1 MPLREQ
7 MKDALDEAR
16 MVILVVQV
24 LLGFQ
29 FRVVLERRFERLPA
43 LTQAVHLGGLSLLL
57 AAFALAVSPASFHR
71 LAEDGDDTPRAL
83 RFASRMV
90 GLALLP
96 FAAALGTSLFV
107 AAAVMDR
114 SPTGVVVGAGG
125 CIVAIGVWY
134 VWPALRRHR
143 GPREPTEP
151 DQPTPISAKVEHV
164 ITEARMVLPGAQALL
179 GFQFLWV
186 FTEGFADLPRS
197 SHVMHVT
204 SLLSVALAGILLIAP
219 AAFHRIAEDGRRT
232 RRFYRYASG
241 MVQASLLPLAV
252 GISADFYVVVVKV
265 SGSVRDGVFASAA
278 VCLAMVGLW
287 WVVPWWARRPSRDA
301 SP

>member
-1 MPLREQ
+1 MAIREQ

-71 LAEDGDDTPRAL
+71 LAEDGNDTPRAL

-107 AAAVMDR
+107 AAEVMGHSR
-114 SPTGVVVGAGG
+114 AGVIVGAGAF
-125 CIVAIGVWY
+125 IVAIGLWY

-143 GPREPTEP
+143 EPQEP
-151 DQPTPISAKVEHV
+151 NEPCQLTPISAKVEHAL
-164 ITEARMVLPGAQALL
+164 TEARMVLPGAQALL

-186 FTEGFADLPRS
+186 FTEGFADLPRAS
-197 SHVMHVT
+197 RAMHVA
-204 SLLSVALAGILLIAP
+204 SLLSVALAGMLLIAP
-219 AAFHRIAEDGRRT
+219 AAFHRIAEEGQRT

-252 GISADFYVVVVKV
+252 GISADFYVVVAKIG
-265 SGSVRDGVFASAA
+265 GSVLDGVVASVA
-278 VCLAMVGLW
+278 VFVAMVGLW
-287 WVVPWWARRPSRDA
+287 WTIPWLARRASRDT
-301 SP
+301 PP

>member
-1 MPLREQ
+1 MALQER

-16 MVILVVQV
+16 MVILVIQV

-57 AAFALAVSPASFHR
+57 AAFALGVSPATFHR
-71 LAEDGDDTPRAL
+71 LAEDGNDTPRAL

-107 AAAVMDR
+107 ATEMMTPSLTAMI
-114 SPTGVVVGAGG
+114 VGGG
-125 CIVAIGVWY
+125 GFLVAIGVWY
-134 VWPALRRHR
+134 VWPALRHHP
-143 GPREPTEP
+143 GPRAPDEPL
-151 DQPTPISAKVEHV
+151 QPTPISTKAEHAL
-164 ITEARMVLPGAQALL
+164 TEARMVLPGAQALL

-186 FTEGFADLPRS
+186 FTDGFADLPRAS
-197 SHVMHVT
+197 RVMHLA

-219 AAFHRIAEDGRRT
+219 AAFHRIAEEGYRT

-252 GISADFYVVVVKV
+252 GMSADFYVVVAKV
-265 SGSVRDGVFASAA
+265 SGSVRDGMVASAA
-278 VCLAMVGLW
+278 VFGAMVGLW
-287 WVVPWWARRPSRDA
+287 WAVPWCARRASRDS

>member
-1 MPLREQ
+1 MALREQ

-29 FRVVLERRFERLPA
+29 FRVVLERRFDGLPA
-43 LTQAVHLGGLSLLL
+43 FTQAVHVGGLGLLL
-57 AAFALAVSPASFHR
+57 AAFALAVSPATFHR
-71 LAEDGDDTPRAL
+71 LAEDGEDTPRAL
-83 RFASRMV
+83 RFASSMV

-96 FAAALGTSLFV
+96 FAAALGTSLFIAAEV
-107 AAAVMDR
+107 MGLSPLAAIVGAAAFM
-114 SPTGVVVGAGG
+114 
-125 CIVAIGVWY
+125 VAIGLWY

-143 GPREPTEP
+143 GPRERNEP
-151 DQPTPISAKVEHV
+151 CQPTPISAKVEHAL
-164 ITEARMVLPGAQALL
+164 TEARMVLPGAQALL

-186 FTEGFADLPRS
+186 FTEGFADLPPASRA
-197 SHVMHVT
+197 MHVA

-219 AAFHRIAEDGRRT
+219 AAFHRIAEEGQRT

-252 GISADFYVVVVKV
+252 GISADFYVVVAKV
-265 SGSVRDGVFASAA
+265 GGSVLGGVIASGA
-278 VCLAMVGLW
+278 VFVAMVGLW
-287 WVVPWWARRPSRDA
+287 WIVPWLARRAAADTP
-301 SP
+301 